1 MTKLLFLGANVSMVV
16 NEKAS
21 KGFSIKRDAWQGC
34 QNLLLIIRVSVQCH
48 GLKTAYCQE
57 NLKVPTPKIWRVT
70 FDNPTCKWYKLY
82 DKASHVSFYQGSSTS
97 SITIL
102 PSLNLFGKECKS
114 VAFWLRMMQGSRPY

>member
-21 KGFSIKRDAWQGC
+21 KGFSIKREAWKGC
-34 QNLLLIIRVSVQCH
+34 QSLLLIIRVSVQCH
-48 GLKTAYCQE
+48 GPKAAYCQE
-57 NLKVPTPKIWRVT
+57 NPKVPTPKIWRVT
-70 FDNPTCKWYKLY
+70 FDNPTSKWYKLY

-102 PSLNLFGKECKS
+102 PCFKPL
-114 VAFWLRMMQGSRPY
+114 